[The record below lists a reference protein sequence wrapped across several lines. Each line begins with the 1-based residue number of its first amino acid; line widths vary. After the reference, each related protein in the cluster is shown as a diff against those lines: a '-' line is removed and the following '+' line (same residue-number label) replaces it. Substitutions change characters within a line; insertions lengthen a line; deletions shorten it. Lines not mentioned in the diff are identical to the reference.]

1 MMSEP
6 DTWEWFRPMFSLRSY
21 RRSCRLNGHGHVGND
36 DRTKASIGSYGT
48 YGSEPR
54 HEQYK
59 KGSMRSK
66 DEPS

>member
-1 MMSEP
+1 
-6 DTWEWFRPMFSLRSY
+6 MFSLRSY